1 MTEALLTIHILGVAL
16 WLGGGMYSV
25 FTFPG
30 NARMSSLKEAF
41 SVDKTVG
48 GKYFGAA
55 FVLIFLSGIGLVIES
70 AAVGWGTAFV
80 LIGIGV
86 FVIIGVLEGAVFGP
100 RLKRMVESGDNDIDG
115 AARLNRFAALPH
127 FLLFVFAIWAMVS
140 HLGL

>member
-1 MTEALLTIHILGVAL
+1 MREALLTIHILGVAL

-25 FTFPG
+25 FTLPG

-41 SVDKTVG
+41 SVDRAVG
-48 GKYFGAA
+48 GKFFGAA
-55 FVLIFLSGIGLVIES
+55 FVLIFLSGIGLVIGS
-70 AAVGWGTAFV
+70 AARWGTTFV

-115 AARLNRFAALPH
+115 AARLNGFAALIH

-140 HLGL
+140 KLGF

>member
-1 MTEALLTIHILGVAL
+1 MREALLTIHILGVAL
-16 WLGGGMYSV
+16 MLGGGMYSV

-41 SVDKTVG
+41 SVDDAVG

-55 FVLIFLSGIGLVIES
+55 FALVFLSGIGLIIDS

-86 FVIIGVLEGAVFGP
+86 LIVSGVLQGAVFGP
-100 RLKRMVESGDNDIDG
+100 RLKRMAESGDNDIDG
-115 AARLNRFAALPH
+115 AVRLNRLAALLYSA
-127 FLLFVFAIWAMVS
+127 LLVFAIWAMVS
-140 HLGL
+140 KLGL